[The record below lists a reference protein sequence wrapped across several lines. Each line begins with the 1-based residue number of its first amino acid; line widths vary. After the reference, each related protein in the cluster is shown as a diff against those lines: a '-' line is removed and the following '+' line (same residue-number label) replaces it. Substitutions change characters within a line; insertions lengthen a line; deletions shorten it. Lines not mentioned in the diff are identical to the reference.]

1 MRGIVVERPG
11 SPEVLQFRTVP
22 TPELRPGWILI
33 KVKAFGLNRS
43 EMFTRQ
49 GHSPDVKFPR
59 ILGIECV
66 SIVEAASADAGI
78 AAGQPVAALMGGMGR
93 QYDRSYAEYTLV
105 PASQVIPLN
114 NDSILMNLSWET
126 LAAIPETFLTA
137 YQSLVEAMSVKSGQT
152 LLVRGGTS
160 SVGMAAISIA
170 KQLGLTIVATTRNK
184 NKIDA
189 LRNNGADYVIV
200 DNGQIASEMKQL
212 FSGNDDNEG
221 GHGGDGVN
229 CVLELIGTATLLDS
243 MQAAAPKGIV
253 CNTGILGNEW
263 TIKNFEPLVDI
274 PSTVKLTVY
283 NSETI
288 TAANSTKA
296 LEHVVEGIANGG

>member
-1 MRGIVVERPG
+1 MRGIVVEGPG

-43 EMFTRQ
+43 EMFTRR
-49 GHSPDVKFPR
+49 GHSRDIKFPR
-59 ILGIECV
+59 IFDIECV
-66 SIVEAASADAGI
+66 GIVEAAPPDAGI
-78 AAGQPVAALMGGMGR
+78 MVGQPVAALMGGMGR
-93 QYDRSYAEYTLV
+93 QYDGSYAEYTLV
-105 PASQVIPLN
+105 PAKQVIPLK
-114 NDSILMNLSWET
+114 NDGILMNLSWET

-137 YQSLVEAMSVKSGQT
+137 YHSLVEAMEVKSGQA

-160 SVGMAAISIA
+160 SMGMAAISIA
-170 KQLGLTIVATTRNK
+170 KQLGLTVVATTRNK

-189 LRNNGADYVIV
+189 VRNNGADYVIV
-200 DNGQIASEMKQL
+200 DNGQIASEVKQL
-212 FSGNDDNEG
+212 FSGNDDNDG
-221 GHGGDGVN
+221 NGGVN
-229 CVLELIGTATLLDS
+229 CVLELVGTVTLLDS

-283 NSETI
+283 NS
-288 TAANSTKA
+288 
-296 LEHVVEGIANGG
+296 